1 MAWIVSFAYPRYK
14 ALQGKAG
21 EPGVTW
27 RQANTKKVSAASKLS
42 TASILIK
49 DGEVL
54 FVSASRRHHPSA
66 GIYLHR

>member
-21 EPGVTW
+21 ELWSDMAPSKY
-27 RQANTKKVSAASKLS
+27 QKVSAAFKLS
-42 TASILIK
+42 TASILLK

-54 FVSASRRHHPSA
+54 FVSASRRPTPSA
-66 GIYLHR
+66 GIYLHT